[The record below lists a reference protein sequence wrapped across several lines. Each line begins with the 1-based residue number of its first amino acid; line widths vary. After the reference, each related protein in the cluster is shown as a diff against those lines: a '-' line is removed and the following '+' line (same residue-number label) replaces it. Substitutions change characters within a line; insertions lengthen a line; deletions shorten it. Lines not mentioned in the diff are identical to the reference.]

1 MSTRIE
7 GLSDLITSLNEL
19 TDRVRKNIVRSAVR
33 SGAAVVRDA
42 IKAKAP
48 IKTGAT
54 KKSIKVKAI
63 GGSKSNKDL
72 VTFKVRTGVLKDFN
86 QHGDESQPRHVN
98 YAKQIEFGNSRMP
111 AHPFIRPAF
120 GEIEQQVLDATIE
133 KIKLRVSVVNNSK
146 GGKGGWE

>member
-1 MSTRIE
+1 MTRID

-19 TDRVRKNIVRSAVR
+19 TDRVQNNIVRSGVR
-33 SGAAVVRDA
+33 SGAAVIRDA

-48 IKTGAT
+48 VLTGKT

-63 GGSKSNKDL
+63 GGKKSNKDL
-72 VTFKVRTGVLKDFN
+72 VTFKVRTGVITEFN
-86 QHGDESQPRHVN
+86 QNGDASQPRHVN
-98 YAKQIEFGNSRMP
+98 YAKQLEFGNSKIP

-120 GEIEQQVLDATIE
+120 EEVEQQVLEATIE
-133 KIKLRVSVVNNSK
+133 KIKMRVNVVNNAK